1 MSLHHTWTN
10 NGLENKP
17 DNNQQQLSSNQGS
30 NFNVAPQQYQ
40 QNVASQHY
48 QPQAAPMAQQ
58 YSQQQNLMQ
67 QPPQSVAPQQYSQQ
81 QQVGVAPQQYQQNVA
96 SQHYQPQAAPMAQQY
111 SQQQV
116 GVAPQQYQQNVAPQQ
131 YQPQPAPMAQQQQQ
145 SALNTG
151 AQQYQPQQQHQQP
164 MMQQQP
170 SAVPTQNQT
179 LAERIAN
186 LQSGGLNQNENYSGQ
201 RNIKPSDLLNVPIDP
216 NIKVG
221 LGKNMNI
228 AAALPSD
235 LFESETEKGNR
246 KKNRKLNA
254 EVEID
259 GLQCQCKNCVKKSR
273 PWLTVLVSV
282 LIMLAILGGAV
293 GAIYGFRVQI
303 KEWLLGTELT
313 VANSSPIV
321 SKSAGA
327 LLPNDKSISPTSYYL
342 NS

>member
-1 MSLHHTWTN
+1 MAN
-10 NGLENKP
+10 N
-17 DNNQQQLSSNQGS
+17 
-30 NFNVAPQQYQ
+30 V
-40 QNVASQHY
+40 
-48 QPQAAPMAQQ
+48 
-58 YSQQQNLMQ
+58 
-67 QPPQSVAPQQYSQQ
+67 
-81 QQVGVAPQQYQQNVA
+81 
-96 SQHYQPQAAPMAQQY
+96 
-111 SQQQV
+111 
-116 GVAPQQYQQNVAPQQ
+116 
-131 YQPQPAPMAQQQQQ
+131 
-145 SALNTG
+145 
-151 AQQYQPQQQHQQP
+151 
-164 MMQQQP
+164 QQP

-186 LQSGGLNQNENYSGQ
+186 LQSGSLNQNENYSGQ

-221 LGKNMNI
+221 LGKNINI

-259 GLQCQCKNCVKKSR
+259 ELQCQCKNCVKKSR

-293 GAIYGFRVQI
+293 GAIYVFRVQI
-303 KEWLLGTELT
+303 KDWLLGTELT
-313 VANSSPIV
+313 VANLSPIV

-327 LLPNDKSISPTSYYL
+327 LLPNDKSISLTSYYL